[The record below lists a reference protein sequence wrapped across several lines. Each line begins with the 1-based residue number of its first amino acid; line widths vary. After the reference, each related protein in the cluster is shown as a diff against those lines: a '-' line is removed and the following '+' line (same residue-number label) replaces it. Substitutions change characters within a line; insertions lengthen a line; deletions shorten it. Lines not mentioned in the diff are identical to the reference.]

1 MPFKDHKLFAVPG
14 WIESVTDPTPGEWA
28 SAQAQADKAN
38 THNWPT
44 QRQYQPPLW
53 VQAVQGISRS
63 MFVAAWEGGCG
74 VVDALPVAQDILNDM
89 KWRKEMMESV
99 RGRQQRHE
107 VVVAP
112 DVKVETVTTN
122 PWTRYVYED
131 RYWWCHDDGR
141 ALWEERAE
149 PWQRFQGPATSK
161 IYWACPAIDES
172 WVTTP
177 SFYES

>member
-14 WIESVTDPTPGEWA
+14 WIESVTDPTAGEWA

-38 THNWPT
+38 THNWST

-74 VVDALPVAQDILNDM
+74 VGDALPVAQDILNDM
-89 KWRKEMMESV
+89 QWRKEMMESV
-99 RGRQQRHE
+99 RG
-107 VVVAP
+107 
-112 DVKVETVTTN
+112 DKVETITTN

-131 RYWWCHDDGR
+131 RHWWHHVDGR
-141 ALWEERAE
+141 ALWEERAG
-149 PWQRFQGPATSK
+149 PWQRFQDPSSSR